1 MDPSFIAE
9 QRKYLRAS
17 FRVDVNVRN
26 VSDDF
31 TVEALKVEMRF
42 RDPFS
47 KNDVIKVVF
56 VQVTGTC
63 GTTGWNI

>member
-1 MDPSFIAE
+1 MDPSFIAA

-31 TVEALKVEMRF
+31 TFEALKVEMRI

-47 KNDVIKVVF
+47 RNDVIKVVF
-56 VQVTGTC
+56 VQVTGTR